1 MGQVAAHIASE
12 EISTVAGN
20 TDEISSLLGQLAAY
34 ITSEEISTVARNIEE
49 ISSMG
54 GAVYCTYCKLG
65 NFPSCC
71 EHRKF
76 PRWLGQVAA
85 HIASEEI
92 STVAGAANFYF
103 FINWNLYSA
112 ISIHKMFKSAT
123 HRHSQERL
131 IGRA

>member
-1 MGQVAAHIASE
+1 MKFPR
-12 EISTVAGN
+12 
-20 TDEISSLLGQLAAY
+20 LGHLAAY
-34 ITSEEISTVARNIEE
+34 ITSEDISTVAGNIEE

-54 GAVYCTYCKLG
+54 GAVCCTYCKLG
-65 NFPSCC
+65 NFPGVAVNTGNFLAGWGRLLHILQVRKFPWSCC

-92 STVAGAANFYF
+92 STVTGAANFYF
-103 FINWNLYSA
+103 IINWNLYGA

-123 HRHSQERL
+123 QSS
-131 IGRA
+131 